1 VREKRAE
8 RAEKQRLAKRR
19 TLSLRKGELGT
30 YARACS
36 VSCSALI
43 NTRSF
48 IYIFIFMIN
57 F

>member
-1 VREKRAE
+1 MREKRAE

-19 TLSLRKGELGT
+19 TLSLRKEELGT

-48 IYIFIFMIN
+48 IYIYLYL
-57 F
+57 